1 MKSIF
6 CPTLSPNQSFK
17 SCAAWWPWR
26 NAQAWTTGTNMATKG
41 PLLKMPEAKAT
52 GMVIRHWAVCKVV
65 GCPKIRN
72 LWGWFLIVDDGMMV
86 FHLGEDL
93 NLQLLKGGW
102 IFRILGKTFKKLGEK
117 HEFGKNM
124 NSTHENHESS
134 SVNIFARPM
143 IGCSLWL
150 EISVFGHAK
159 QSHQCFAKS
168 DWLNQSAYKTK
179 QKTHHHVGKKLF
191 LSQPLITST
200 SLTFILVHFKTHKN
214 MCIQ

>member
-1 MKSIF
+1 
-6 CPTLSPNQSFK
+6 
-17 SCAAWWPWR
+17 
-26 NAQAWTTGTNMATKG
+26 MATKG

-72 LWGWFLIVDDGMMV
+72 LWGWWMGWWDDDVSFGWK
-86 FHLGEDL
+86 DL
-93 NLQLLKGGW
+93 NLQFLKGGW
-102 IFRILGKTFKKLGEK
+102 IFRIWEKHEKLGEK

-134 SVNIFARPM
+134 SVNIFGRPM